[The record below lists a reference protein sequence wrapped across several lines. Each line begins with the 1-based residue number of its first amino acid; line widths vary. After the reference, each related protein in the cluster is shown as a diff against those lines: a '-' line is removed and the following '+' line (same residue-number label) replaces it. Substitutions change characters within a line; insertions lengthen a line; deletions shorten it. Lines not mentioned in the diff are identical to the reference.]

1 MSMTTPEGMTSGK
14 NKKVSMFDPV
24 EYLIDAKEAFE
35 KSIEKYT
42 LIREQDQMVSV
53 NVKLEGIIEKLQKKS
68 SNMLIFAKAA
78 PLVENC

>member
-1 MSMTTPEGMTSGK
+1 MNTTGGMNSGK
-14 NKKVSMFDPV
+14 KNKVSMFDPV
-24 EYLIDAKEAFE
+24 EYLIEAKEAYE

-42 LIREQDQMVSV
+42 LIREQNQILSV
-53 NVKLEGIIEKLQKKS
+53 NIKLETLIEKLQKKS

>member
-1 MSMTTPEGMTSGK
+1 MTTPGGMTSGK
-14 NKKVSMFDPV
+14 KNKVSMFDPV
-24 EYLIDAKEAFE
+24 EYLIEAKEAYE

-42 LIREQDQMVSV
+42 LIREQNQILSV
-53 NVKLEGIIEKLQKKS
+53 NIKLETLIEKLQKKS

>member
-1 MSMTTPEGMTSGK
+1 MTSGK
-14 NKKVSMFDPV
+14 KNKVSMFDPV
-24 EYLIDAKEAFE
+24 EYLIEAKEAYE

-42 LIREQDQMVSV
+42 LIREQNQILSV
-53 NVKLEGIIEKLQKKS
+53 NIKLETLIEKLQKKS

>member
-1 MSMTTPEGMTSGK
+1 MSTPGGMTSGK
-14 NKKVSMFDPV
+14 KNKVSMFDPV
-24 EYLIDAKEAFE
+24 EYLIEAKEAYE

-42 LIREQDQMVSV
+42 LIREQNQILSV
-53 NVKLEGIIEKLQKKS
+53 NIKLETLIEKLQKKS

>member
-1 MSMTTPEGMTSGK
+1 
-14 NKKVSMFDPV
+14 MFDPV
-24 EYLIDAKEAFE
+24 EYLIEAKEAYE

-42 LIREQDQMVSV
+42 LIREQNQIVSV
-53 NVKLEGIIEKLQKKS
+53 NIKLETLIEKLQKKS

>member
-1 MSMTTPEGMTSGK
+1 MSTPGGMNSS
-14 NKKVSMFDPV
+14 KKKKISMFDPV
-24 EYLIDAKEAFE
+24 EYLIEAKEAYE

-42 LIREQDQMVSV
+42 LIREQNQIVSV
-53 NVKLEGIIEKLQKKS
+53 NKKLETIIEELQKKS

>member
-1 MSMTTPEGMTSGK
+1 MTTPGGMNSGK
-14 NKKVSMFDPV
+14 KNKVSMFDPV
-24 EYLIDAKEAFE
+24 EYLIEAKEAYE

-42 LIREQDQMVSV
+42 LIREQNQILSV
-53 NVKLEGIIEKLQKKS
+53 NIKLETLIEKLQKKS

>member
-1 MSMTTPEGMTSGK
+1 MNSGK
-14 NKKVSMFDPV
+14 KNKVSMFDPV
-24 EYLIDAKEAFE
+24 EYLIEAKEAYE

-42 LIREQDQMVSV
+42 LIREQNQILSV
-53 NVKLEGIIEKLQKKS
+53 NIKLETLIEKLQKKS